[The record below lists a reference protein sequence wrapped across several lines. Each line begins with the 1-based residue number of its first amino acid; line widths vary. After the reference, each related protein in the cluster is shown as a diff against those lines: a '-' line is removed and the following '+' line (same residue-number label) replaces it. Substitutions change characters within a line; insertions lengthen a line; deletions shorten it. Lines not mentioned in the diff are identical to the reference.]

1 MARHKRIRVTIS
13 CKEVSSIRAMLLPR
27 DHGVQRTDSYNM
39 TIPVELAY
47 ENKSFS
53 APRVSLL
60 TRDQGQSQTAQV
72 ESGVESQGEQ
82 M

>member
-1 MARHKRIRVTIS
+1 
-13 CKEVSSIRAMLLPR
+13 MLLPHDR
-27 DHGVQRTDSYNM
+27 GVQRTDFYKT

-60 TRDQGQSQTAQV
+60 IRDQGQSQTAQV
-72 ESGVESQGEQ
+72 ESEVESGVESQGEQ